1 MGEVKKTTAFLLTL
15 LFYASILPWTG
26 RAEYYNHHAHD
37 ITSDTGNLSGF
48 DNITATTRV
57 RAPNIGAAAG
67 TDNGAFKNLTV
78 TGTPT
83 FADNTINGV
92 DVIDNTITSGKLV
105 SYYGYTLGVFTS
117 VDNPTDNV
125 TVYFGNIPVF
135 IPTTTAA
142 LSRVYIPKTGTIK
155 TVYIT
160 AASTANVGSN
170 EAWSLYVVV
179 DNSTSTL
186 IKSITST
193 SNPRVWDNTAMS
205 ISVSQGSYLEIKSI
219 NPTWATNPTEMN
231 YSGNVYI
238 E

>member
-1 MGEVKKTTAFLLTL
+1 MRKTAAFLLTL
-15 LFYASILPWTG
+15 LFYASILPWIG
-26 RAEYYNHHAHD
+26 RAEYYNYRAH
-37 ITSDTGNLSGF
+37 
-48 DNITATTRV
+48 NITGDNTGRV
-57 RAPNIGAAAG
+57 QGFSIGAAAG
-67 TDNGAFKNLTV
+67 TDNGYFDHANIVDLAV

-83 FADNTINGV
+83 FVDNTINGV

-170 EAWSLYVVV
+170 EAWSLYVAV

-219 NPTWATNPTEMN
+219 NPTWATNPTEMS